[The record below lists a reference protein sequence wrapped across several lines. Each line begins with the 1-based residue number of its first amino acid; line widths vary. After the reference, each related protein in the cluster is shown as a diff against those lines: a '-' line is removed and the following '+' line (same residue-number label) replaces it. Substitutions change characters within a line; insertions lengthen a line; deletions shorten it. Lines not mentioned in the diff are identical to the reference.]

1 MTTPQQWDD
10 ACRYCRIMI
19 TYSGEYFKEQW
30 RFEVFNQHD
39 ETVAH
44 GNAESASDAGVLAKY
59 RLCDYLDE
67 TVGVVR

>member
-10 ACRYCRIMI
+10 ACQSCRIMI

-30 RFEVFNQHD
+30 RFEVFNQRD
-39 ETVAH
+39 GYIAH
-44 GNAESASDAGVLAKY
+44 GNAESASDAAVLAKY

>member
-1 MTTPQQWDD
+1 
-10 ACRYCRIMI
+10 MI

-44 GNAESASDAGVLAKY
+44 GNAESASDAAVLAKY
-59 RLCDYLDE
+59 KLCDYLDE
-67 TVGVVR
+67 AVGVVR

>member
-1 MTTPQQWDD
+1 MTTAQQWDE

-39 ETVAH
+39 ELIAY
-44 GNAESASDAGVLAKY
+44 GNGEMADDAATTAKY
-59 RLCDYLDE
+59 RLCEYLDQ